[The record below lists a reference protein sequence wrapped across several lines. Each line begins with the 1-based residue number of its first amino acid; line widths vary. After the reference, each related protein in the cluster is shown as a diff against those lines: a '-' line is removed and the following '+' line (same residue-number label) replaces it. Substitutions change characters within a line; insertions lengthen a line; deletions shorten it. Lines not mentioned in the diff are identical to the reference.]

1 MPLKTKTVRA
11 LKKSVQSEAKS
22 SKNIKNCIYNMIS
35 DIFKKINKTWGGKT
49 GSKYKFYMTGENMG
63 KFLYFP
69 VFQILFNEY
78 TLFEIINEYTKY
90 IISLVKIFL

>member
-35 DIFKKINKTWGGKT
+35 DIFKKINKTWGGRLEANT
-49 GSKYKFYMTGENMG
+49 RLTTV
-63 KFLYFP
+63 LYDW
-69 VFQILFNEY
+69 
-78 TLFEIINEYTKY
+78 
-90 IISLVKIFL
+90 